1 MSVESTQ
8 AFMPSAVRDDL
19 PPLASGGLVR
29 CYGPLVYLAMRLR
42 EGEEPTHD
50 PVRFRQSILE
60 RLDGSRNM
68 ALQQGFHKG
77 EVADADLAVTAL
89 LDETVLV
96 RDGSL
101 RDAWIVRTL
110 QLERYGSERGGER
123 FFELLRGGGSSGS
136 PRAELMEL
144 YLLCLMAGFAGKYQ
158 GDPSK
163 LRRLTEGLQSALK
176 TKMGESPRAL
186 SLNTRAGLPK
196 KKKAKSGLPSAW
208 LVMAACVLF
217 VLMLW
222 MMSLVLVTARSN
234 SVGDVILEKTRQVHP
249 SEAAR

>member
-1 MSVESTQ
+1 LSIDSTQ
-8 AFMPSAVRDDL
+8 AFMPSAARDDL

-42 EGEEPTHD
+42 DGEEPTTQ
-50 PVRFRQSILE
+50 PNRFRQSMIE
-60 RLDGSRNM
+60 RLDRSRNM

-77 EVADADLAVTAL
+77 EISDADYAVTAL

-96 RDGSL
+96 REGSL

-110 QLERYGSERGGER
+110 QLERYGTEQGGER

-158 GDPSK
+158 ADPSK
-163 LRRLTEGLQSALK
+163 LKRLTEGLQSALK
-176 TKMGESPRAL
+176 TKLGESPRLL
-186 SLNTRAGLPK
+186 SPNTRGGLPK
-196 KKKAKSGLPSAW
+196 KKRTKSGLPSAW
-208 LVMAACVLF
+208 LVLAACAMF

-222 MMSLVLVTARSN
+222 MMSMVLVTKRSSETQN
-234 SVGDVILEKTRQVHP
+234 LLLEKTRQVHP
-249 SEAAR
+249 NEVGK

>member
-1 MSVESTQ
+1 
-8 AFMPSAVRDDL
+8 MPSAGRDDL
-19 PPLASGGLVR
+19 PPLASSGLVR

-42 EGEEPTHD
+42 DGEEPTQE
-50 PVRFRQSILE
+50 PTRFRQSILD
-60 RLDGSRNM
+60 RLDSSRNM

-77 EVADADLAVTAL
+77 EISDADFAVTAL
-89 LDETVLV
+89 IDETVLV
-96 RDGSL
+96 REGSL

-110 QLERYGSERGGER
+110 QLERYGTEQGGER
-123 FFELLRGGGSSGS
+123 FFELIRGGGSSGS

-158 GDPSK
+158 GDPSRLK
-163 LRRLTEGLQSALK
+163 RLTEGLQSALK
-176 TKMGESPRAL
+176 TKLGESPRAL

-208 LVMAACVLF
+208 LVMAACVMF

-222 MMSLVLVTARSN
+222 MMSMALVASRSQ
-234 SVGDVILEKTRQVHP
+234 DTQDLLIEKTRKVHP
-249 SEAAR
+249 DEAGK

>member
-1 MSVESTQ
+1 
-8 AFMPSAVRDDL
+8 MPSAVREDL

-42 EGEEPTHD
+42 EGEEPVQD
-50 PVRFRQSILE
+50 PARFRQSVVQ
-60 RLDGSRNM
+60 RLDGARSM

-77 EVADADLAVTAL
+77 EVSDADFAVTAL

-96 RDGSL
+96 REGSL

-110 QLERYGSERGGER
+110 QLERYGSEQGGER

-136 PRAELMEL
+136 PRGELMEL

-158 GDPSK
+158 ADPARLK
-163 LRRLTEGLQSALK
+163 RLTEGLQSALK
-176 TKMGESPRAL
+176 TKLGESPREL
-186 SLNTRAGLPK
+186 SLNIRAGLPK
-196 KKKAKSGLPSAW
+196 KKRAKSGLPSAW
-208 LVMAACVLF
+208 LIFAACVMF

-222 MMSLVLVTARSN
+222 MMSMVLVTARSN
-234 SVGDVILEKTRQVHP
+234 KAQDLIIEKTGQVHP
-249 SEAAR
+249 DKVAK

>member
-1 MSVESTQ
+1 LSFDSTQ
-8 AFMPSAVRDDL
+8 AFMPSAARDDL

-42 EGEEPTHD
+42 DGEEPTTE
-50 PVRFRQSILE
+50 PVRFRQSIIE
-60 RLDGSRNM
+60 RLDRSRNM

-77 EVADADLAVTAL
+77 EISDADYAVTAL

-96 RDGSL
+96 REGSL

-110 QLERYGSERGGER
+110 QRER

-163 LRRLTEGLQSALK
+163 LKRLTEGLQSALK
-176 TKMGESPRAL
+176 TKLGESPRVL
-186 SLNTRAGLPK
+186 SPNTRGGLPK
-196 KKKAKSGLPSAW
+196 KKRTKSGLPSAW
-208 LVMAACVLF
+208 LVLGACVMF

-222 MMSLVLVTARSN
+222 MMSMVLVTSRS
-234 SVGDVILEKTRQVHP
+234 SQTQDLLLEKTRQVHP
-249 SEAAR
+249 NEVGK